1 MKGVR
6 CRYCGRLYEEG
17 RSDCESC
24 GALYE
29 EYVVEAPRAGWYGQS
44 AVGDA
49 IGPSGLMWPGPKPAP
64 RLIVEF
70 HM

>member
-6 CRYCGRLYEEG
+6 CRYCGRLYEGG

-29 EYVVEAPRAGWYGQS
+29 EYVVEAPRAGWCGEMR
-44 AVGDA
+44 AW
-49 IGPSGLMWPGPKPAP
+49 PSLALPSSLYVDWPAP
-64 RLIVEF
+64 
-70 HM
+70 